1 MILPK
6 HLEAELTHAQ
16 EGASKAVNL
25 SQVLFRFTK
34 SKDSFSLSVPSLEID
49 VGEKVALVGA
59 SGSGK
64 STLLG
69 LICGVLV
76 PQSGLIEVFGNRL
89 NDFSGSQRDSYR
101 ADNLGIIFQQFN
113 LLPYLSVLDNVV
125 LGLSFSRFKNLA
137 AGEKKARAENLLSSL
152 GIDVDKM
159 GQQKVSSLS
168 VGQQQRV
175 AAARAFVTEPRLIVA
190 DEPTSALDEGR
201 QDAFL
206 DLLFEQQERTGAT
219 LLLVTHDH
227 RVAARFDRV
236 IDLEAT
242 LALDA
247 GVAKVA

>member
-1 MILPK
+1 MC
-6 HLEAELTHAQ
+6 
-16 EGASKAVNL
+16 L
-25 SQVLFRFTK
+25 SQIEFRFPK
-34 SKDSFSLSVPSLEID
+34 AKDSFNLSIPSLDIA
-49 VGEKVALVGA
+49 VGEKVALVGP

-69 LICGVLV
+69 LICGVLL
-76 PQSGLIEVFGNRL
+76 PQSGTVEVFGNRL
-89 NDFSGSQRDSYR
+89 NNFSGAQRDSFR

-125 LGLSFSRFKNLA
+125 LGLSFSRFRGLDA
-137 AGEKKARAENLLSSL
+137 PEQRARAERLLTSL
-152 GIDVDKM
+152 DIDIARM
-159 GQQKVSSLS
+159 GKQKAASLS

-201 QDAFL
+201 QYEFL
-206 DLLFEQQERTGAT
+206 DLLFAQQERTGST
-219 LLLVTHDH
+219 LLLVTHDL
-227 RVAARFDRV
+227 RLASCFDRV

-247 GVAKVA
+247 GFAEIE

>member
-1 MILPK
+1 MLADQK
-6 HLEAELTHAQ
+6 E
-16 EGASKAVNL
+16 ASKAVCL
-25 SQVLFRFTK
+25 SQIEFRFSK
-34 SKDSFSLSVPSLEID
+34 AKDSFNLSIRSLDIA

-69 LICGVLV
+69 LICGVLL
-76 PQSGLIEVFGNRL
+76 PQSGTVEVFGNRL
-89 NDFSGSQRDSYR
+89 NDFSGAQRDSFR

-125 LGLSFSRFKNLA
+125 LGLSFSRFRSLGA
-137 AGEKKARAENLLSSL
+137 PEQRARAERLLTSL
-152 GIDVDKM
+152 DIDIGKM
-159 GQQKVSSLS
+159 GKQKVANLS

-201 QDAFL
+201 QDEFL
-206 DLLFEQQERTGAT
+206 DLLFAQQERTGAT
-219 LLLVTHDH
+219 LLLVTHDP
-227 RVAARFDRV
+227 RLASRFDRV

-247 GVAKVA
+247 GSV